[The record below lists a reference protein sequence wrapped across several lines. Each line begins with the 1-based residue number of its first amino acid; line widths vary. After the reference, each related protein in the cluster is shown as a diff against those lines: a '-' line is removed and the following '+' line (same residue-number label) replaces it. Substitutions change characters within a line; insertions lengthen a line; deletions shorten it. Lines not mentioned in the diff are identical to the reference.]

1 MNSEKLL
8 SDQTSLIKRASYLRI
23 VARDLADGMKAGNF
37 RSLTRGQGIEF
48 AGVRNYIRG
57 DDIRSLDWNVTARMG
72 NPYVKLF
79 EEEREL
85 QIFIIVD
92 SSKSMFL
99 DTGDKKTKY
108 SAAAEAAALVTIA
121 AEMNGCPVGAVFFD
135 GAIHFSCKPQ
145 FGREQTMLI
154 LTHLDRLSEK
164 KVTGS
169 ALASALNGAG
179 KLLKKRSLVF
189 VFSDFRCGDWQKPL
203 ISLAQK
209 NDVVALRL
217 QDKFDSELPNY
228 GTVLFEDAKSGYKL
242 TIPTTTAKFKKEWRS
257 YNLSNM
263 RKWQDECNKHGIMP
277 VVFDVKQDPL
287 LVLSSVFEVNK

>member
-1 MNSEKLL
+1 MEKYLT
-8 SDQTSLIKRASYLRI
+8 DKTSLIKRASYLRI

-37 RSLTRGQGIEF
+37 KSLTRGQGIEF

-57 DDIRSLDWNVTARMG
+57 DDIRSIDWNVTARMA
-72 NPYVKLF
+72 NPFVKIF

-85 QIFIIVD
+85 QIFIVVD

-99 DTGDKKTKY
+99 QTGGKTKY
-108 SAAAEAAALVTIA
+108 AAAAEAAALITIA

-164 KVTGS
+164 EVTGS
-169 ALASALNGAG
+169 VLGNALNGAG

-189 VFSDFRCGDWQKPL
+189 VLSDFRCGDWQKPL

-217 QDKFDSELPNY
+217 QDIFDSELPNL
-228 GTVLFEDAKSGYKL
+228 GTVPFVDCESGYKL
-242 TIPTTTAKFKKEWRS
+242 TIPTTTARFKKEWRS
-257 YNLSNM
+257 YNLSNT
-263 RKWQDECNKHGIMP
+263 RKWQDECTKHGIMP
-277 VVFDVKQDPL
+277 VVFNTHQDAL
-287 LVLSSVFEVNK
+287 LVLSNIFEAKK

>member
-1 MNSEKLL
+1 MERFLSE
-8 SDQTSLIKRASYLRI
+8 QNSLIKRASYLRI
-23 VARDLADGMKAGNF
+23 VARDLADGMKSGNF

-57 DDIRSLDWNVTARMG
+57 DDIRSIDWNVTARMG
-72 NPYVKLF
+72 NPFVKVF

-99 DTGDKKTKY
+99 DTGEKKNKY
-108 SAAAEAAALVTIA
+108 VAAAEAAALVSIA

-164 KVTGS
+164 EVTGS
-169 ALASALNGAG
+169 VLGSALNGAG

-189 VFSDFRCGDWQKPL
+189 VFSDFRCGDWKQPL
-203 ISLAQK
+203 ISLGQK
-209 NDVVALRL
+209 NDVVAVRL

-228 GTVLFEDAKSGYKL
+228 GTVPFEDCETDYKL
-242 TIPTTTAKFKKEWRS
+242 TIPTTTARFKKEWRN
-257 YNLSNM
+257 YNVSNT
-263 RKWQDECNKHGIMP
+263 RKWQDECTKHGIMP
-277 VVFDVKQDPL
+277 VVFDIKQDPL
-287 LVLSSVFEVNK
+287 LVLSSIFEAKK